1 MINMLMENWKEIF
14 LNEKKQYDADMEKL
28 EEELAALAGTG
39 RRGKRAGKLWEE
51 SRPGYGISGRGYER
65 QTDRKGRCLS
75 G

>member
-1 MINMLMENWKEIF
+1 MTLIWRNWKKN
-14 LNEKKQYDADMEKL
+14 LRHSSS
-28 EEELAALAGTG
+28 TG

>member
-28 EEELAALAGTG
+28 EEELAALQQVQEE
-39 RRGKRAGKLWEE
+39 EE